1 MVCLYSHVTI
11 VINCGRDYGFIFDF
25 QKETQTVGRNTDTQK
40 GPRKTREQTGKTCG
54 SCCCGSPQW

>member
-11 VINCGRDYGFIFDF
+11 VINCGRDYGIIFDF

-40 GPRKTREQTGKTCG
+40 GPRKTRKQMGKTWLKYG
-54 SCCCGSPQW
+54 DL